1 MVCQKTS
8 WRIRFLI
15 VKDINVDFFSGNDIF
30 FVNFVTYTLRNRRF
44 TMSKL
49 IDSFGRQISYVRL
62 AVTDRCN
69 LRCQY
74 CMPAHGI
81 DIVPRTALLTYKEMY
96 RIIRVLTE
104 LGVTKVRL
112 TGGEPFVRKDFMGF
126 IEMLSHNDLLED
138 INITT
143 NGVLIFNHIAALE
156 KLKKVKNIN
165 LSIDSLQADTFNAI
179 TRRTV
184 FDEVFKTMEAL
195 EKSSLNLKLNVVVQ
209 SGINTDEITDFA
221 ALTKDKK
228 MAVRF
233 IEEMPFNGEGQR
245 EMQENWN
252 YNRILK
258 EIKTRFELTE
268 IPSEKSSTSRNFSI
282 ENYKGTVGIIP
293 AFTRTICGD
302 CNRIRITST
311 GTFKNCLFDDG
322 VFNLRDFIRNGASND
337 DLKELFLS
345 LVKEKPKNG
354 FVAEAN
360 RKEGDVFES
369 MSTIGG

>member
-1 MVCQKTS
+1 MQQQ
-8 WRIRFLI
+8 
-15 VKDINVDFFSGNDIF
+15 
-30 FVNFVTYTLRNRRF
+30 
-44 TMSKL
+44 L
-49 IDSFGRQISYVRL
+49 IDSFGRQMDYIRL

-81 DIVPRTALLTYKEMY
+81 EIAPRSELLTFKEMY

-112 TGGEPFVRKDFMGF
+112 TGGEPFVRKDFVKF
-126 IEMLSHNDLLED
+126 LEMLSFNDLLET

-143 NGVLIFNHIAALE
+143 NGAMIAKHIPVSESME
-156 KLKKVKNIN
+156 KIKNIN
-165 LSIDSLQADTFNAI
+165 LSIDSLQKEKFHQI
-179 TRRTV
+179 TRRDV
-184 FDEVFKTMEAL
+184 FPEVYETFEAL

-209 SGINTDEITDFA
+209 AGFNTDEIVDFV
-221 ALTKDKK
+221 ALTKDKNV
-228 MAVRF
+228 AVRF
-233 IEEMPFNGEGQR
+233 IEEMPFNGKGQR
-245 EMQENWN
+245 DMKENWN
-252 YNRILK
+252 YSKILE
-258 EIKTRFELTE
+258 EIQTAYDVQP
-268 IPSEKSSTSRNFSI
+268 IVSEKSSTSKNFSVDGHM
-282 ENYKGTVGIIP
+282 GTVGIIP

-302 CNRIRITST
+302 CNRIRVTPT

-322 VFNLRDFIRNGASND
+322 VFNIRDFMRKGASNE

-345 LVKEKPKNG
+345 LVKEKPENG

-360 RKEGDVFES
+360 RKKGNVSES